1 MASEILQLFP
11 LPLTTIDIV
20 IAVSVATAH
29 NIFYFIQTLAKA
41 EGAVQKHCFNAS
53 MEKLEQSS

>member
-11 LPLTTIDIV
+11 LTQINIFIV
-20 IAVSVATAH
+20 VNAATAF
-29 NIFYFIQTLAKA
+29 NIFIKTLAKA